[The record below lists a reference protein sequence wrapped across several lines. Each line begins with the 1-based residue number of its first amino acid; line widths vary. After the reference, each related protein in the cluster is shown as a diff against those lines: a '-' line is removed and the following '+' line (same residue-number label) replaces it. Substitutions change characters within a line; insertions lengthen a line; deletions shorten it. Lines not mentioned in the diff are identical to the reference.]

1 MYRARGGGGHLRG
14 LVLRAQVLDHLVR
27 CEDVAA
33 YLLPPLGEHLISA
46 DLGERLHLVR
56 LGLGIGL
63 GLVLGLASPNLT
75 LTLTLILTLTT
86 CCSRWTIR
94 SFALSISRARFLLRS
109 WLRSSWQ
116 RTASPEGRCLMRTAV
131 STWSK
136 LGLGLGLGLGPGLG
150 LVPPRGEE
158 ELQSEELRLSGDGT

>member
-1 MYRARGGGGHLRG
+1 MDRARGGGGHLRG

-75 LTLTLILTLTT
+75 LTLTLTLTT

-94 SFALSISRARFLLRS
+94 SFALSISRARSLLRS
-109 WLRSSWQ
+109 WLRSSWVGVGLGL
-116 RTASPEGRCLMRTAV
+116 A
-131 STWSK
+131 
-136 LGLGLGLGLGPGLG
+136 LGLGLVEPPG
-150 LVPPRGEE
+150 
-158 ELQSEELRLSGDGT
+158 